1 MGETDREQ
9 GIQQESRWSE
19 TVALR
24 RWPLN
29 KDLNLE
35 AEAAQV
41 SGNED
46 MEGETS
52 RQSEQQIK
60 GSGAG
65 CTGGVLASTGGAR
78 AEKLGGERWGI
89 LTRRWSFPSEQ

>member
-1 MGETDREQ
+1 MGETDSVQ

-24 RWPLN
+24 WPLN

-35 AEAAQV
+35 AEATQV

-46 MEGETS
+46 LEGETS
-52 RQSEQQIK
+52 RQTEQQMQRLW
-60 GSGAG
+60 GRMHWG
-65 CTGGVLASTGGAR
+65 CV
-78 AEKLGGERWGI
+78 GI
-89 LTRRWSFPSEQ
+89 HRRCRD